1 VIRFDR
7 VSVTYDGAA
16 SPVLRDVNLDIDE
29 GELCLVIG
37 HTGSGKSTL
46 LGAVNGLVPHFT
58 GGTLAGRVT
67 VGGRDTARFRPREL
81 ADVAGGVGQDP
92 QAGFVTDTVEEEL
105 AYTME
110 QLAVDPAAMRTRLE
124 ETLDLFGLAGLRQ
137 RALSAL
143 SGGQQQRVAIGAA
156 LTAHPRVLV
165 LDEPTSALD
174 PASAEDVL
182 AAITRLVHD
191 LGVTVML
198 AEHRLERVLPY
209 ADRAVY
215 LPGDGTVTVGDPA
228 TVLACAQP
236 GPPVAELG
244 RLAGWEPL
252 PLSVRD
258 ARRRAPAL
266 RARLPDP
273 PPVVHHVSRNRPGAS
288 PAVDARGIV
297 VRYGSLVA
305 VRGASLALYPGE
317 VTALMGR
324 NGSGKSSL
332 LWAIQGTGQRA
343 AGTVRAGGAKAG
355 GAKAGGA
362 QAGGA
367 QAGGAQAGGAG
378 TGEARADPAGLA
390 PAAARR
396 LVGLVPQTPAD
407 LLYLDTVDA
416 ELSQADKDARPGTG
430 AGAGGAVDGT
440 PGDAA
445 GTRADGAPG
454 GSRPSREILD
464 EIAPGIPPDA
474 HPRDLSAGQQLALV
488 LAIQLTAA
496 PAAILLDEP
505 TRGLDYQAKAGLTA
519 ALDRL
524 AGRGHAIV
532 VATHDVEFAARSC
545 DRVVVMAEGE
555 IITDGPAAAVL
566 TASPT
571 FAPQVAKILAPL
583 PYLTVPQI
591 AAALGQVA
599 AR

>member
-1 VIRFDR
+1 
-7 VSVTYDGAA
+7 
-16 SPVLRDVNLDIDE
+16 
-29 GELCLVIG
+29 
-37 HTGSGKSTL
+37 
-46 LGAVNGLVPHFT
+46 
-58 GGTLAGRVT
+58 VT
-67 VGGRDTARFRPREL
+67 VGGRDTARFPPREL
-81 ADVAGGVGQDP
+81 ADVVGAVGQDP

-137 RALSAL
+137 RALPVL

-215 LPGDGTVTVGDPA
+215 LPGDGTVVAGDPA
-228 TVLACAQP
+228 AVLVLARP

-258 ARRRAPAL
+258 ARRQAPAL
-266 RARLPDP
+266 RARLPGR
-273 PPVVHHVSRNRPGAS
+273 PPVVHHASRIRPAAP

-305 VRGASLALYPGE
+305 VRGASLGLYPGE

-332 LWAIQGTGQRA
+332 LWAIQGTGRRA
-343 AGTVRAGGAKAG
+343 AGTVRAGGA
-355 GAKAGGA
+355 
-362 QAGGA
+362 
-367 QAGGAQAGGAG
+367 
-378 TGEARADPAGLA
+378 RADPAALA

-396 LVGLVPQTPAD
+396 LIGLVPQTPAD
-407 LLYLDTVDA
+407 LLYLDTVAA
-416 ELSQADKDARPGTG
+416 ELSRADKDAGPG
-430 AGAGGAVDGT
+430 ADSAA
-440 PGDAA
+440 GDAA
-445 GTRADGAPG
+445 DGAAGGVPG

-488 LAIQLTAA
+488 LAIQLSAA

-505 TRGLDYQAKAGLTA
+505 TRGLDYQAKAGLIA

-524 AGRGHAIV
+524 AGRGHVIV

>member
-7 VSVTYDGAA
+7 VSVTYDGEAA
-16 SPVLRDVNLDIDE
+16 PVLRDVRLDIDE

-58 GGTLAGRVT
+58 GGTLSGRVT
-67 VGGRDTARFRPREL
+67 VDGRDTARFRPREL
-81 ADVAGGVGQDP
+81 ADVVGAVGQDP

-124 ETLDLFGLAGLRQ
+124 ETLDLLGLAGLRH
-137 RALSAL
+137 RALHAL

-191 LGVTVML
+191 LGVTVVL

-209 ADRAVY
+209 ADRAIY
-215 LPGDGTVTVGDPA
+215 LPGDGSVTGGDPA
-228 TVLACAQP
+228 AVLARFRP

-258 ARRRAPAL
+258 ARRRAAAL
-266 RARLPDP
+266 RARLPGSP
-273 PPVVHHVSRNRPGAS
+273 PAAHRAARTRPAGP
-288 PAVDARGIV
+288 PALAARGIV

-305 VRGASLALYPGE
+305 VRGAGLTLRPGE
-317 VTALMGR
+317 MTALMGR

-332 LWAIQGTGQRA
+332 LWALQGAGQRA
-343 AGTVRAGGAKAG
+343 AGTVRAGDG
-355 GAKAGGA
+355 
-362 QAGGA
+362 Q
-367 QAGGAQAGGAG
+367 
-378 TGEARADPAGLA
+378 ADPAALA

-407 LLYLDTVDA
+407 LLYLDTVAA
-416 ELSQADKDARPGTG
+416 ELSQADQDARPAST
-430 AGAGGAVDGT
+430 ARAAVV
-440 PGDAA
+440 
-445 GTRADGAPG
+445 
-454 GSRPSREILD
+454 RPRPAREILD
-464 EIAPGIPPDA
+464 EIAPGIAPGT

-488 LAIQLTAA
+488 LAVQLTAA
-496 PAAILLDEP
+496 PAVILLDEP

-591 AAALGQVA
+591 AAAEGQVA

>member
-1 VIRFDR
+1 
-7 VSVTYDGAA
+7 
-16 SPVLRDVNLDIDE
+16 
-29 GELCLVIG
+29 
-37 HTGSGKSTL
+37 
-46 LGAVNGLVPHFT
+46 
-58 GGTLAGRVT
+58 
-67 VGGRDTARFRPREL
+67 
-81 ADVAGGVGQDP
+81 
-92 QAGFVTDTVEEEL
+92 
-105 AYTME
+105 
-110 QLAVDPAAMRTRLE
+110 
-124 ETLDLFGLAGLRQ
+124 
-137 RALSAL
+137 
-143 SGGQQQRVAIGAA
+143 
-156 LTAHPRVLV
+156 VLV

-228 TVLACAQP
+228 AVLARARS

-258 ARRRAPAL
+258 ARRRAPEL

-273 PPVVHHVSRNRPGAS
+273 PPAAHHVARTRPAAP
-288 PAVDARGIV
+288 PAADARGVV
-297 VRYGSLVA
+297 VRYGSLAA
-305 VRGASLALYPGE
+305 VRGASLALHPGE

-332 LWAIQGTGQRA
+332 LWAIQGTGRRA
-343 AGTVRAGGAKAG
+343 AGTVRAGTV
-355 GAKAGGA
+355 
-362 QAGGA
+362 QAG
-367 QAGGAQAGGAG
+367 
-378 TGEARADPAGLA
+378 TVRADPATLA

-396 LVGLVPQTPAD
+396 LIGLVPQTPAD
-407 LLYLDTVDA
+407 LLYLDTVAA
-416 ELSQADKDARPGTG
+416 ELSQADQDARSGARAGAAEG
-430 AGAGGAVDGT
+430 AGDGV
-440 PGDAA
+440 
-445 GTRADGAPG
+445 PG

-464 EIAPGIPPDA
+464 EIAPGIAPDA

-488 LAIQLTAA
+488 LAVQLAAA
-496 PAAILLDEP
+496 PAVILLDEP